1 METKIDGITIT
12 SPEKIIYP
20 DDNITKLDV
29 VKYYKKIAKYMLP
42 FVKGRI
48 MCAIRCHG
56 GINDECFF
64 KKHPTTEKDSV
75 NIKKVDGEE
84 YFYINTEKDIIYQA
98 QMGTLEFHTWGSKID
113 SINKPDLM
121 VFDLDPAPNVDM
133 DKLKKGVLLLKG
145 VLDKLKLKS
154 YLKTSGGKGYHI
166 VVPFSKSKNWK
177 TFKEF
182 SNNIAKLCEKLYPD
196 MFTTSIRKKDR
207 NGKIFV
213 DYLRNEKGSTCV
225 CSYSLRARKNA
236 PVSVPI
242 SWQSLSKIAPN
253 KLTIKDTIK
262 YATTHNPWKDIYEI
276 KQELVK

>member
-1 METKIDGITIT
+1 M
-12 SPEKIIYP
+12 EKIKVNLSYLTYSTIINDAEAFQIYKSNGEINKNEIFNRIVANLS
-20 DDNITKLDV
+20 DDEFN
-29 VKYYKKIAKYMLP
+29 KKIEKKNKY
-42 FVKGRI
+42 
-48 MCAIRCHG
+48 
-56 GINDECFF
+56 
-64 KKHPTTEKDSV
+64 KDILS
-75 NIKKVDGEE
+75 N
-84 YFYINTEKDIIYQA
+84 YINTEKDIIYQA

-121 VFDLDPAPNVDM
+121 VFDLDPAPNVDI
-133 DKLKKGVLLLKG
+133 DKLRQGVLLLKG

-225 CSYSLRARKNA
+225 CAYSLRARKNA